1 MRKKR
6 IIPWKIKLML
16 LGKSISVGH

>member
-16 LGKSISVGH
+16 LVKSMSVGH